1 AGAPQPK
8 PLRSQT
14 HPFGLPT
21 LQGRDLHKVQ
31 KANALARFCIRL
43 IHKAWETSTPFV
55 VENPARAHTWALLR
69 AIVHELPC
77 QRFHLWY
84 DRLQV
89 VTFSACMHGSLRD
102 KRTTFLTSADCL
114 GSLRLD
120 CNRQHEH
127 AAWSVRRN
135 NGQWSFD
142 AAAEAEYPFLLCHL
156 QRLAAAQKQSR
167 RGVSQGAE
175 EVLSEAEDVG
185 SKPTVLQK
193 ISANAGKSYA
203 TLTTTISQVPQGA
216 EESHAPKGL
225 TGAEPVCEGDATSK
239 TTISQVPQGAEEV
252 HTHASPGDRRFR
264 VGIYHTPMEFVEAAL
279 ACQHPYDSFDIE
291 DDVARLILDNLTKSP
306 LQLAKERLQAVTK
319 VNQLKKELAVEDTGF
334 PDMGVWDLWSNQAES
349 SSIVA
354 LSMPLLDAL
363 LASPAAI
370 LAKDERTEENGDPSS
385 DVSLSEDQ
393 SLLESVLTPKS
404 QDDAWSDICK
414 TIGATF
420 EEIAASETHKPTQ
433 KQLLRQYRCH

>member
-1 AGAPQPK
+1 PLPAALCQAGAPQPK

-142 AAAEAEYPFLLCHL
+142 A
-156 QRLAAAQKQSR
+156 
-167 RGVSQGAE
+167 VSQGAE